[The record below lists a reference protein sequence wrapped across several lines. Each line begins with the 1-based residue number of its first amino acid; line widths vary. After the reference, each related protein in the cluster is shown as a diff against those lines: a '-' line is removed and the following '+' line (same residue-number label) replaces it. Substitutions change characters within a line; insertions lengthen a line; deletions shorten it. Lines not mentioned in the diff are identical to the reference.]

1 MAAIVSVISGHGF
14 TIEEC
19 NKNQLALY
27 KLLFHF
33 NSHLKQLYISNK
45 MEHFIYKDGCGA
57 HGIHVLRHLK
67 EELAWPTHK
76 RL

>member
-19 NKNQLALY
+19 NRNQLAQY

-33 NSHLKQLYISNK
+33 NSNLKQLYIINK

-57 HGIHVLRHLK
+57 HGHTCIEAFKRRVG
-67 EELAWPTHK
+67 LAYT
-76 RL
+76 